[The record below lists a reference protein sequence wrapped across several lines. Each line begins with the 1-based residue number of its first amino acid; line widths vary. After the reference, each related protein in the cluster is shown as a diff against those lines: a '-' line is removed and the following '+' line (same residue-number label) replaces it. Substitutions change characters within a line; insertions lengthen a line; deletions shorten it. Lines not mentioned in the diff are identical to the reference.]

1 VKDVT
6 ARNDPGLCGA
16 EFDVVQLFITMKWC

>member
-16 EFDVVQLFITMKWC
+16 EFDVVQLFITMK